1 MLGVE
6 VVPTTVAGL
15 IAGAVMEGPAPAG
28 DAKISGGSPRSRSR
42 ASTVTV
48 FPPGSAD
55 PYVTGL
61 VKHDGSGLGLTG
73 GGTKGGAEELRR
85 RPWHVDA
92 HGGRAGER
100 QAGRAG
106 RADLLPRRQQT
117 APPDTVGSAAILEGT
132 TVSLTKEA
140 AELLKKTF
148 KTDALTPFFEVAI
161 AKVTVNTK

>member
-6 VVPTTVAGL
+6 VVPTIVAGL

-73 GGTKGGAEELRR
+73 GGTKVELKNFDVDPGTSMLMADVSARAARAE
-85 RPWHVDA
+85 V
-92 HGGRAGER
+92 
-100 QAGRAG
+100 
-106 RADLLPRRQQT
+106 
-117 APPDTVGSAAILEGT
+117 
-132 TVSLTKEA
+132 
-140 AELLKKTF
+140 
-148 KTDALTPFFEVAI
+148 
-161 AKVTVNTK
+161 